1 MATEGIIASTIRAAL
16 RWRVL
21 VLLGSLALVLAG
33 GRAALNSSL
42 DALPDISDVQVTLR
56 SSAPGMAPQL
66 VEDLVTY
73 PVSRLMMSVPDAST
87 VRGYSFFGDSFVYV
101 IFRDGTDRYWARS
114 RVQEYLA
121 QASSQ
126 LPPDVNISMG
136 PDASGVG
143 WVFSYALVDHSNTQS
158 LADLRALQD
167 WFLRYEL
174 LGLLGVAEVASVG
187 GMVREYQV
195 VLDPERLAALG
206 LGVNEIRSAII
217 AANGEVG
224 GGVVESAGAE
234 LLVRSRG
241 FLASIDDLESIV
253 LRASN
258 AGVPLRLGDVARV
271 RLGPQMRRVVTDL
284 DGTGEVAGGI
294 VVMRDG
300 ANALATIERV
310 RARLCELSSAL
321 PDGVEIV
328 ETYDRSALIKESV
341 TNLRGKLQLE
351 MIAVAAV
358 CALFLLHLRS
368 ALVAVVTLP
377 LGLLAALLVMHWQG
391 VSANVMSLGGI
402 ALAIGT
408 MVDAA
413 VVMIENAH
421 KHLERFTA
429 RNGRAPAG
437 NERWKLIAAAS
448 TEVGPALFLSLL
460 IITVS
465 FLPVF
470 LLEAQE
476 GRLFRPLAMTK
487 TYAMGAAALLSVTLV
502 PVLMGWFLR
511 GRIPRERSNPL
522 NRVLESLY
530 RPCLKLCLRRPLL
543 TVALGVLL
551 LATAVIPLKRL
562 GGEFMPEFFEGDI
575 MYMPTTLPGISIGE
589 ARSLLQKSNAAIRS
603 VPEVAQVFGKLGRAD
618 TATDPA
624 PLTMIETVV
633 TLKPREE
640 WRPRLTPESLEA
652 ELDSAVQLPG
662 VRNAW
667 VMPIRTR
674 IDMQSTGVKTALGIR
689 LSGDDLGLLQAVAE
703 DAESIL
709 RQIPGTRS
717 VIAERPQQGRY
728 LEIHPRREALGRFG
742 LTLADINTVIRYGVG
757 GAEITRTI
765 EGRERYPVALR
776 FEQASRENLEAL
788 RRLPVTTPGGAVV
801 TLSQLADIELVPGPA
816 TLRSENGRLAVW
828 LYIATDTANLAAFQ
842 QRSARALASGLEL
855 PAGVSLHWTGQY
867 EYYARARERLLTILP
882 LTLLLIA
889 ALLYLIFGRMGEVIL
904 ILLSLPLAVAG
915 GVWLIHLLG
924 HTLSVASAVG
934 FIALAGVAAEFGV
947 IMLLYLER
955 ARQDA
960 GEIRDRGELREAVTK
975 GALQRLRPKIMTV
988 AVVVAGLLPIMFG
1001 VGAGSEVMQ
1010 RIAAP
1015 MLGGMLTAPLLSLVL
1030 LPAAYYLWHRRRLPE
1045 SPRIT
1050 APGQRDQPQRR

>member
-1 MATEGIIASTIRAAL
+1 MATEGLIASTIRAAL

-73 PVSRLMMSVPDAST
+73 PVSRLMMSVPGAST

-101 IFRDGTDRYWARS
+101 IFEDGTDRYWARS

-143 WVFSYALVDHSNTQS
+143 WVFSYALVDHRNTQS

-174 LGLLGVAEVASVG
+174 LGLPGVAEVASVG

-253 LRASN
+253 LRAST

-284 DGTGEVAGGI
+284 DGTGEVSGGI

-300 ANALATIERV
+300 ANALATIDRV
-310 RARLCELSSAL
+310 RARLRELSSAL

-341 TNLRGKLQLE
+341 SNLRGKLQLE
-351 MIAVAAV
+351 MVAVAAV

-368 ALVAVVTLP
+368 ALVAVVSLP

-402 ALAIGT
+402 ALTIGT

-421 KHLERFTA
+421 KHLENYAA
-429 RNGRAPAG
+429 REGRAPAG

-543 TVALGVLL
+543 TVLLGVLL

-589 ARSLLQKSNAAIRS
+589 ARSLLQKS
-603 VPEVAQVFGKLGRAD
+603 
-618 TATDPA
+618 
-624 PLTMIETVV
+624 
-633 TLKPREE
+633 
-640 WRPRLTPESLEA
+640 
-652 ELDSAVQLPG
+652 
-662 VRNAW
+662 
-667 VMPIRTR
+667 
-674 IDMQSTGVKTALGIR
+674 
-689 LSGDDLGLLQAVAE
+689 
-703 DAESIL
+703 
-709 RQIPGTRS
+709 
-717 VIAERPQQGRY
+717 
-728 LEIHPRREALGRFG
+728 
-742 LTLADINTVIRYGVG
+742 
-757 GAEITRTI
+757 
-765 EGRERYPVALR
+765 
-776 FEQASRENLEAL
+776 
-788 RRLPVTTPGGAVV
+788 
-801 TLSQLADIELVPGPA
+801 
-816 TLRSENGRLAVW
+816 
-828 LYIATDTANLAAFQ
+828 
-842 QRSARALASGLEL
+842 
-855 PAGVSLHWTGQY
+855 
-867 EYYARARERLLTILP
+867 
-882 LTLLLIA
+882 
-889 ALLYLIFGRMGEVIL
+889 
-904 ILLSLPLAVAG
+904 
-915 GVWLIHLLG
+915 
-924 HTLSVASAVG
+924 
-934 FIALAGVAAEFGV
+934 
-947 IMLLYLER
+947 
-955 ARQDA
+955 
-960 GEIRDRGELREAVTK
+960 
-975 GALQRLRPKIMTV
+975 
-988 AVVVAGLLPIMFG
+988 
-1001 VGAGSEVMQ
+1001 
-1010 RIAAP
+1010 
-1015 MLGGMLTAPLLSLVL
+1015 
-1030 LPAAYYLWHRRRLPE
+1030 
-1045 SPRIT
+1045 
-1050 APGQRDQPQRR
+1050 

>member
-1 MATEGIIASTIRAAL
+1 MATEGVIASLIRAAL
-16 RWRVL
+16 RWRVP
-21 VLLGSLALVLAG
+21 VLLGSLALLLAG
-33 GRAALNSSL
+33 GRAAIDSRL

-73 PVSRLMMSVPDAST
+73 PLSRLMMAVPGATT

-101 IFRDGTDRYWARS
+101 IFEDGTDRYWARS

-121 QASSQ
+121 QASAL
-126 LPPDVNISMG
+126 LPPDVSLGMG

-143 WVFSYALVDHSNTQS
+143 WIYSYALVDRSGTQS

-174 LGLLGVAEVASVG
+174 LGLPGVAEVASAG

-206 LGVNEIRSAII
+206 LGVNEVRNAIV

-224 GGVVESAGAE
+224 GGVVEAAGAE

-241 FLASIDDLESIV
+241 FLRSLDDLESIV
-253 LRASN
+253 LRTGE
-258 AGVPLRLGDVARV
+258 AGVPLRLGDVARL
-271 RLGPQMRRVVTDL
+271 RLGPQMRRVATDL
-284 DGTGEVAGGI
+284 DGAGEVAGGI
-294 VVMRDG
+294 IVMRDG

-310 RARLCELSSAL
+310 RARLHQLDAAL

-328 ETYDRSALIKESV
+328 ETYDRSTLIRDSV
-341 TNLRGKLQLE
+341 ANLRGKLQLE
-351 MIAVAAV
+351 MLAVAAV
-358 CALFLLHLRS
+358 CVVFLLHLRS
-368 ALVAVVTLP
+368 ALVAIVTLP
-377 LGLLAALLVMHWQG
+377 LGLLAALLVMYWQG
-391 VSANVMSLGGI
+391 VSANIMSPGGI

-408 MVDAA
+408 MVDAS
-413 VVMIENAH
+413 VVLIENAH
-421 KHLERFTA
+421 KHLEAYATREGHPPT
-429 RNGRAPAG
+429 GR
-437 NERWKLIAAAS
+437 EHWKLIAVAS

-502 PVLMGWFLR
+502 PVLMGWLLR

-522 NRVLESLY
+522 NRVLQSLY
-530 RPCLKLCLRRPLL
+530 RPCLNLCLRQPLL
-543 TVALGVLL
+543 TIAVGGLL
-551 LATAVIPLKRL
+551 LATAVVPLKRL

-589 ARSLLQKSNAAIRS
+589 ARSLLQKSNAAIRA
-603 VPEVAQVFGKLGRAD
+603 VPEVTRVFGKVGRAD

-633 TLKPREE
+633 TLKPREA
-640 WRPRLTPESLEA
+640 WRPGLTLA
-652 ELDSAVQLPG
+652 ALKQELDKAVQLPG

-689 LSGDDLGLLQAVAE
+689 LSGDDLNVLQQVAE

-709 RQIPGTRS
+709 REVPGTRS

-742 LTLADINTVIRYGVG
+742 LTLADVNAVIRYGVG

-788 RRLPVTTPGGAVV
+788 QRLPISTPAGAMV
-801 TLSQLADIELVPGPA
+801 TLSQLADIRLVPGPA
-816 TLRSENGRLAVW
+816 SLRSENGRLAVW
-828 LYIATDTANLAAFQ
+828 LYIAADPADLAAFQ
-842 QRSARALASGLEL
+842 ARAARALDTEL
-855 PAGVSLHWTGQY
+855 VVPRSVSLQWTGQY
-867 EYYARARERLLTILP
+867 ELYIRAQQRLLTILP
-882 LTLLLIA
+882 ITLLLIA
-889 ALLYLIFGRMGEVIL
+889 TLLYLIFGRMGEVVL
-904 ILLSLPLAVAG
+904 VLLSLPLAVAG
-915 GVWLIHLLG
+915 GIWLIELLG
-924 HTLSVASAVG
+924 HALSVASAVG

-955 ARQDA
+955 ARRDA
-960 GEIRDRGELREAVTK
+960 GDIRDRSDLREAVKT
-975 GALQRLRPKIMTV
+975 GALQRLRPKLMTV
-988 AVVVAGLLPIMFG
+988 AVVVAGLLPIMYG
-1001 VGAGSEVMQ
+1001 DGAGSEVMQ

-1015 MLGGMLTAPLLSLVL
+1015 MLGGMLTAPLLSLLL
-1030 LPAAYYLWHRRRLPE
+1030 LPAAYYLWHRRKLPE
-1045 SPRIT
+1045 R
-1050 APGQRDQPQRR
+1050 AAAGEADRRSC